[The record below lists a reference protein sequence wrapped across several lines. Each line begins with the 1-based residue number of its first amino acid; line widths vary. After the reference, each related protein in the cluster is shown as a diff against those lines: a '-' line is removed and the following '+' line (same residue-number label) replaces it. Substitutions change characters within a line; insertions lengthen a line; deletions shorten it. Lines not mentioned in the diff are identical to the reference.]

1 MAPWGLTGPQVDETE
16 VEVDDGEVRE
26 REREAGTP
34 SLPPSLVLTGCHP
47 SGSGWSM
54 DGWMMDDQGGPKT
67 VVKLVKGPV
76 TDSGDEECDARIT
89 GQSGRL

>member
-34 SLPPSLVLTGCHP
+34 PLPHLC
-47 SGSGWSM
+47 
-54 DGWMMDDQGGPKT
+54 
-67 VVKLVKGPV
+67 
-76 TDSGDEECDARIT
+76 
-89 GQSGRL
+89 